1 MAPGALFVCTRRS
14 QILVYL
20 STDATTRRREMVLPT
35 AWNSWTLVD
44 TICSDSNAARKQ
56 ISRNMKVL
64 GATQCKNLPPA
75 PVRTAP
81 TAADLKISVFGE
93 KKKATTKP
101 TVLTLQSPVPAGVHV
116 TATAPQLLQASPN
129 EMEPDELK
137 RIAAGCLEYLRV
149 PKPKVGKFLSY
160 LVVATLCYGLAPRQ
174 QVIRQLRLGSSF
186 VRKEDGLYWVVML
199 SYQMKAGK
207 AITFSLAKELTPAL
221 DIYIETI
228 RPQLLGSKQHDFVFC
243 KRNGDP
249 PSDNFF
255 YSDWTKG
262 VTKELVGRPINAHAF
277 RGGIVKAFYR
287 TGVSQVLMN
296 GLADAMGH
304 DPATARNHYY
314 REDAEKQT
322 EEIHERMRDALA
334 TPLAASPA
342 ALPASPASS
351 VAAETPGPAAAEPVH
366 TPSGS
371 MDESA
376 VGAPIAIGGP
386 TPDAVAAAAAIATAS
401 ANS

>member
-1 MAPGALFVCTRRS
+1 M
-14 QILVYL
+14 
-20 STDATTRRREMVLPT
+20 
-35 AWNSWTLVD
+35 D

-93 KKKATTKP
+93 KKKTTTKP
-101 TVLTLQSPVPAGVHV
+101 TAPPPPA
-116 TATAPQLLQASPN
+116 ALAALALAAAPQQLQADPN
-129 EMEPDELK
+129 EMTPDELR
-137 RIAAGCLEYLRV
+137 RIATGCLEYLRD
-149 PKPKVGKFLSY
+149 PKPKASKFLSY
-160 LVVATLCYGLAPRQ
+160 LVVALLCYGLAPRQ

-186 VRKEDGLYWVVML
+186 VRKKDGLYWVMML
-199 SYQMKAGK
+199 AHQMKAGK

-221 DIYIETI
+221 DLYLGTV

-243 KRNGDP
+243 KHNGDP

-277 RGGIVKAFYR
+277 RGGIVKTFYR

-314 REDAEKQT
+314 REDAEKQNG
-322 EEIHERMRDALA
+322 EIHERLRGAWA
-334 TPLAASPA
+334 NPLAALPA

-351 VAAETPGPAAAEPVH
+351 AAEAPGPTAAEPAH
-366 TPSGS
+366 TPSGP

-376 VGAPIAIGGP
+376 VGAPIAIGEL
-386 TPDAVAAAAAIATAS
+386 TPDAVAAAAAIATAA
-401 ANS
+401 ANN